1 MANRHMKRCSTSL
14 VIRKMQIKTTVR
26 YYFTPLRMTVIKRT
40 QITNAGKDIEKREP
54 HTLTLMLGK
63 IKNRRRGRQRMR
75 WLDGS
80 IKSMHWSLSKLR
92 EIVKD
97 REAWHAAVHGVA
109 ELGMT

>member
-1 MANRHMKRCSTSL
+1 MVNIASHQKNANQEHSEN
-14 VIRKMQIKTTVR
+14 
-26 YYFTPLRMTVIKRT
+26 YFTPLRMTVIKRT
-40 QITNAGKDIEKREP
+40 QVTNVGKDIEKREP

-80 IKSMHWSLSKLR
+80 IKSMDMSLSKLQ

-97 REAWHAAVHGVA
+97 REDWHAAVHGVTKRQTQ
-109 ELGMT
+109 LSN